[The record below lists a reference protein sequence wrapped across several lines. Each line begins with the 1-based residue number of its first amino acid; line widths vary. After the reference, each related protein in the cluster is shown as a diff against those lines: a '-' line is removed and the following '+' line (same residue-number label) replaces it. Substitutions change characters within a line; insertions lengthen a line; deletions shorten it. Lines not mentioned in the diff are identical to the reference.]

1 MIKVTP
7 QRVLPEGTGKES
19 QAQVAVQGHEER
31 KRKLRKYDVRSTV
44 GRVLAAL
51 LLMLAMECPHL
62 LFRWTSRWVRI
73 RAAWYITLR
82 VYRAMPLKTG

>member
-7 QRVLPEGTGKES
+7 PRVLLRA
-19 QAQVAVQGHEER
+19 QARSPRHGVAVQGHEER

-51 LLMLAMECPHL
+51 LLMLAMECPISS
-62 LFRWTSRWVRI
+62 FI
-73 RAAWYITLR
+73 
-82 VYRAMPLKTG
+82 